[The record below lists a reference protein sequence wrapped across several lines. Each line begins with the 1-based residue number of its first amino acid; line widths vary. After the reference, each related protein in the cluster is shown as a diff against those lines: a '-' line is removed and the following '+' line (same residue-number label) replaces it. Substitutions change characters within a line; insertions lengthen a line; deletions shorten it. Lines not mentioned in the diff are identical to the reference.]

1 MAIARGA
8 GTETLR
14 SHIFNAVNGT
24 QKLIIG
30 EQHHIYTV
38 LSITI
43 YTIALNASTDTCGV
57 RFVCWEGH
65 AGTTVGEPVLFKANP
80 QVGETY
86 IWNDK
91 FSFNGFEP
99 TGVSGQYGAGND
111 AADIAYHNAIA
122 DQGGS
127 VVQSLEAFV
136 TSTSDNYSITVTFI
150 DQNNA

>member
-14 SHIFNAVNGT
+14 SHIFQNVNGS

-30 EQHHIYTV
+30 EQHHIYSV
-38 LSITI
+38 LSIAI
-43 YTIALNASTDTCGV
+43 YAHALNAVADTCGV
-57 RFVCWEGH
+57 RFVCWEMH
-65 AGTTVGEPVLFKANP
+65 AGTTIGEPVLFKANP
-80 QVGETY
+80 QAGETY
-86 IWNDK
+86 VWNDK

-111 AADIAYHNAIA
+111 AADIAYHNAMA

-127 VVQSLEAFV
+127 VVQSIEAFV
-136 TSTSDNYSITVTFI
+136 SSTSDNYHITVTFI

>member
-91 FSFNGFEP
+91 FSFNGYEP
-99 TGVSGQYGAGND
+99 VNFGTNSITAAPLS
-111 AADIAYHNAIA
+111 AADQQDAIA
-122 DQGGS
+122 DQGSS
-127 VVQSLEAFV
+127 VAQELRLFTQNGADSGH
-136 TSTSDNYSITVTFI
+136 ITVTYI

>member
-91 FSFNGFEP
+91 FSFNGYEP
-99 TGVSGQYGAGND
+99 TGMSGTLSTTAEQTAL
-111 AADIAYHNAIA
+111 AA
-122 DQGGS
+122 QGGS
-127 VVQSLEAFV
+127 VAQSLEVSPTHTDDDYDIF
-136 TSTSDNYSITVTFI
+136 ITYI
-150 DQNNA
+150 DQNNS

>member
-86 IWNDK
+86 VWNDK
-91 FSFNGFEP
+91 FSFNGYEP
-99 TGVSGQYGAGND
+99 SGTAVMSAAVQIANAAQAGSAD
-111 AADIAYHNAIA
+111 AELYFDMTSAADDYDIIVSYL
-122 DQGGS
+122 DQDW
-127 VVQSLEAFV
+127 
-136 TSTSDNYSITVTFI
+136 T
-150 DQNNA
+150 